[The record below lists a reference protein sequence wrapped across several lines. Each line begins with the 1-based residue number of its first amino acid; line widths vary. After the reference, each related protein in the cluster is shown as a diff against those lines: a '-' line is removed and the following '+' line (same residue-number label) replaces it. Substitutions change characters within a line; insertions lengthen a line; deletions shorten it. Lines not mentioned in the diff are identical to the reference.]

1 MQIRRLLGGYSLSG
15 HLGRFRVTSWSPIY
29 TWNTR
34 FRCSTRSFRR
44 NDIGRRL
51 IDGRGKSG
59 TLTLIGWPNAGDPH
73 VSIPSA
79 KSEERIFVVFL
90 LVSPSERPD
99 VANSSRYAM
108 YMTGN
113 AKARTFRRRPRNW
126 CSQSRQCGCSPNR
139 LVCYRRST
147 FTRTR
152 RRWAVI
158 DSTSF
163 TVDGFLK

>member
-79 KSEERIFVVFL
+79 KSEERIFLVFL

-99 VANSSRYAM
+99 VAKLVEISDVHDR
-108 YMTGN
+108 
-113 AKARTFRRRPRNW
+113 KRE
-126 CSQSRQCGCSPNR
+126 SPHFSAQASE
-139 LVCYRRST
+139 LVLSEPPM
-147 FTRTR
+147 
-152 RRWAVI
+152 W
-158 DSTSF
+158 
-163 TVDGFLK
+163 L